1 MTWTV
6 SRSCLGSRGCAETDE
21 PIETPFG
28 DTGVGPRKQWG
39 SRPHSRWM
47 GTFEK
52 DIMPAGCSVPPDE
65 CTAHSSP
72 SQRSQRTCTFTAVS
86 GDKTRRCGPLP
97 NHFGHSFTYFLQFS
111 AEFLTSDK
119 NRTRSVQCIL
129 SITLIKSNS
138 LEISSNYES
147 KTVFLCAKAAALK
160 TANIKILSTD
170 LTHRSW
176 LSHQWAVCSVRFHC
190 IFWTTDLWP
199 WFFACVGLWPQP
211 WPWLKLAGDYKS
223 KS

>member
-1 MTWTV
+1 
-6 SRSCLGSRGCAETDE
+6 
-21 PIETPFG
+21 
-28 DTGVGPRKQWG
+28 
-39 SRPHSRWM
+39 M

-52 DIMPAGCSVPPDE
+52 DIKPTRCSVPPDE

-119 NRTRSVQCIL
+119 NRTRSVQCTL

-138 LEISSNYES
+138 LEISSNYKS

-160 TANIKILSTD
+160 TANIKILSTY

-176 LSHQWAVCSVRFHC
+176 LSHQWRSVPFVSTVS
-190 IFWTTDLWP
+190 FEPTDL
-199 WFFACVGLWPQP
+199 
-211 WPWLKLAGDYKS
+211 
-223 KS
+223 